1 MPVIFNGHRG
11 QLLNNAQYTPY
22 HTGDDGDVES
32 GLTRPTYITMTS
44 GSQSGTTNVDTP
56 HYANNTISF
65 SHGLRQV
72 ETATVVATITQAGD
86 AIFTVMAA
94 NSVNLAAG
102 KAINVAVA
110 LNDTAILV
118 AGKARTVLGADADV
132 SAFFTVG
139 GTGATVV
146 LTAKTAAANDTTM
159 NCASIDGTCIGIT
172 AAANSANTTAG
183 DVTTHCVYDTASD
196 TNQTGTTTS
205 GNKVISGLTSTTGLM
220 VGMSIGGNGVGAA
233 SVIATIDSSTQVTG
247 TVNSTVTNT
256 VNITFT
262 STALFTT
269 VITGDTIIFVGTA
282 SNSGALT
289 VATGGSASKIIVTES
304 VTDEAAGA
312 IMTLYKRSS
321 PSNNVVYDET
331 SKLYYRRYTSK
342 AEKIGD
348 ASGGK
353 LVWYSAPLCYTLHV
367 ADANLSIDAATKIL
381 TITGGAGEIGK
392 FKTGTLLELSGFTV
406 PNNNRA
412 GGYRCDSLSTSG
424 SDLLIGLW
432 TGYGVD
438 KTLTGT
444 IHNGTKI
451 IDGLSSTVGL
461 RIGMAVAGTN
471 VGASNYIKT
480 IDSNTQVTTNVNS
493 TANATESITF
503 TTLATEAAGGTRGI
517 KLVCRSIF
525 SYTAACNVVSVGGYT
540 NWRVATDME
549 LVNLRRMG
557 NTITGAAQ
565 TLALPNATVFP
576 SWPSDDYI
584 WSSTTLP
591 YNATYAII
599 VGFTYG
605 NVTYATKTNVYCVSL
620 LRGY

>member
-1 MPVIFNGHRG
+1 MPLIFNGHRG

-56 HYANNTISF
+56 HYANSTISF

-72 ETATVVATITQAGD
+72 ETATVVATITQAGN
-86 AIFTVMAA
+86 ATFTVTAA

-102 KAINVAVA
+102 KAIAVAVA
-110 LNDTAILV
+110 LNDTATLV

-146 LTAKTAAANDTTM
+146 LTVKTAAANDTTM
-159 NCASIDGTCIGIT
+159 NCASINGTCIGIT
-172 AAANSANTTAG
+172 AAANSANTTEG
-183 DVTTHCVYDTASD
+183 DATTHCIYDTAA
-196 TNQTGTTTS
+196 
-205 GNKVISGLTSTTGLM
+205 M
-220 VGMSIGGNGVGAA
+220 FA
-233 SVIATIDSSTQVTG
+233 
-247 TVNSTVTNT
+247 
-256 VNITFT
+256 
-262 STALFTT
+262 T
-269 VITGDTIIFVGTA
+269 VITADTIIFVGTT

-289 VATGGSASKIIVTES
+289 VATGGNASKIIVTES

-312 IMTLYKRSS
+312 IMTLYKRSA

-331 SKLYYRRYTSK
+331 SKLYYRRYTTK
-342 AEKIGD
+342 TEKIGD
-348 ASGGK
+348 ASSGK
-353 LVWYSAPLCYTLHV
+353 LIWYVASHCYTLHV
-367 ADANLSIDAATKIL
+367 ADANLSINAATKIL
-381 TITGGAGEIGK
+381 TIAGGSGEIGK

-412 GGYRCDSLSTSG
+412 GGYRCDSLTVSG

-444 IHNGTKI
+444 THNGTKV
-451 IDGLSSTVGL
+451 IDGLPSTVGL
-461 RIGMAVAGTN
+461 RTGMAVAGAS

-493 TANATESITF
+493 TATNTESITF

-525 SYTAACNVVSVGGYT
+525 AYAAACNVASVGGYT
-540 NWRVATDME
+540 NWRVTTDME

-557 NTITGAAQ
+557 NAITGAVQ
-565 TLALPNATVFP
+565 TTAVPNATVFP

-584 WSSTTLP
+584 WSSTTSP
-591 YNATYAII
+591 ATTTNALI
-599 VGFTYG
+599 VHFYSGIMYT
-605 NVTYATKTNVYCVSL
+605 NTKSGAYYSAL

>member
-1 MPVIFNGHRG
+1 MPLIFNGHRG

-32 GLTRPTYITMTS
+32 GLTRPTYIVMTA

-56 HYANNTISF
+56 HYANSTISF
-65 SHGLRQV
+65 SHGARQV
-72 ETATVVATITQAGD
+72 ETATVVATISQAGD
-86 AIFTVMAA
+86 ATFTVTAA

-102 KAINVAVA
+102 KAIAVTVA

-172 AAANSANTTAG
+172 AAANSANTVGG

-205 GNKVISGLTSTTGLM
+205 GNKIISGLTSTAALM
-220 VGMSIGGNGVGAA
+220 VGMSIGGNGVGSS

-262 STALFTT
+262 STVLFTS
-269 VITGDTIIFVGTA
+269 VITADTIIFVGTT

-289 VATGGSASKIIVTES
+289 VATGGNASRIIVTES

-312 IMTLYKRSS
+312 IMTLYKRSA

-331 SKLYYRRYTSK
+331 SKLYYRRYTTK
-342 AEKIGD
+342 TEKIGD

-367 ADANLSIDAATKIL
+367 PDANLSIDAATKVL
-381 TITGGAGEIGK
+381 TIAGGAGEIGK
-392 FKTGTLLELSGFTV
+392 FKTGTLLEFSGFTI

-412 GGYRCDSLSTSG
+412 GGYRCDSVATSG
-424 SDLLIGLW
+424 SDLVIGLW

-438 KTLTGT
+438 KVLTGT
-444 IHNGTKI
+444 THNTTKV
-451 IDGLSSTVGL
+451 IDGLPSTVGL
-461 RIGMAVAGTN
+461 RIGMAVAGTS

-493 TANATESITF
+493 TATSTESITF
-503 TTLATEAAGGTRGI
+503 TTLATESAGGTRGI

-525 SYTAACNVVSVGGYT
+525 GYAAACNLASVGGYT
-540 NWRVATDME
+540 NWRVASDME
-549 LVNLRRMG
+549 LINLRRMG
-557 NTITGAAQ
+557 NNIAGGVQ
-565 TLALPNATVFP
+565 TSALPNATAFP
-576 SWPSDDYI
+576 SWPSDDYN
-584 WSSTTLP
+584 WSSTTNP
-591 YNATYAII
+591 NYTTYAMG
-599 VGFTYG
+599 VNFNAG
-605 NVTYATKTNVYCVSL
+605 NVNSNSKTIVYYCPL
-620 LRGY
+620 LRGN